1 MSLRMGDLLRSELPR
16 EPGCGGAAR
25 RLVERFLRERRLE
38 ALADDA
44 RIIVSE
50 LVNNAYLHGRGRIEL
65 TVRLICPGR
74 VRIETTDQGSAA
86 VRMREADG
94 YGGHGLQIVSK
105 LAAAWGADRRPTRV
119 WAELAAE

>member
-1 MSLRMGDLLRSELPR
+1 MSLRMGDLVRSELPR

-65 TVRLICPGR
+65 TVRLIDRGPGSVGR
-74 VRIETTDQGSAA
+74 RSGQ
-86 VRMREADG
+86 RE
-94 YGGHGLQIVSK
+94 
-105 LAAAWGADRRPTRV
+105 RRHQCGDENLLLHR
-119 WAELAAE
+119 

>member
-1 MSLRMGDLLRSELPR
+1 MGDLVRSELPR

-44 RIIVSE
+44 RIVVSE

-65 TVRLICPGR
+65 TVRVVNPGR

-86 VRMREADG
+86 VRIRQADG
-94 YGGHGLQIVSK
+94 FGGHGLNIVSK
-105 LAAAWGADRRPTRV
+105 LAIAWGAERRPTRV
-119 WAELAAE
+119 WAELATE